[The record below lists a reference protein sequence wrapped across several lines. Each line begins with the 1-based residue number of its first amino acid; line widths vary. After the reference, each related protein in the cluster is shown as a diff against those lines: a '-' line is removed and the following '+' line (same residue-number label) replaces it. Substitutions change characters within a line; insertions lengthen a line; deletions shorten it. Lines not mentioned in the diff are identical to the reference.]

1 MTVAASCDRKGVR
14 RAGGGSHR
22 HGHGSRRTEAA
33 ADRDGRPHRDGH
45 AVMAEH
51 GTSHAS
57 SKMRLVLGELRPF
70 ALGVDAEALRRGHLH
85 LDVDAQRQTQ
95 HVISRP

>member
-1 MTVAASCDRKGVR
+1 
-14 RAGGGSHR
+14 
-22 HGHGSRRTEAA
+22 
-33 ADRDGRPHRDGH
+33 
-45 AVMAEH
+45 
-51 GTSHAS
+51 
-57 SKMRLVLGELRPF
+57 MRLVLGELRPF